1 MNYYPPENEQIQ
13 KDLASFDKDFEEA
26 PMEQTFALPD
36 DRYEIVISDIRLFYS
51 QLRQLMLLWELTVQ
65 KPLAYVN
72 YPIKRYSRIASSS
85 NVEWLKRDLL
95 RCGLDLKRLS
105 DLPSH
110 LEDLKGVQLNV
121 TKRTKDGYENIY
133 FNQRIRPIDDNKKD
147 PSTIPADLNDIE
159 TKYSPPAE
167 DDTSQLSMDDIPF

>member
-1 MNYYPPENEQIQ
+1 MNYYPSDQIQ
-13 KDLASFDKDFEEA
+13 KDLALFDKHFEETS
-26 PMEQTFALPD
+26 MEQSFALPD
-36 DRYEIVISDIRLFYS
+36 DRYEIVISDVRLFYS
-51 QLRQLMLLWELTVQ
+51 QLSQLMLLWELTVK

-72 YPIKRYSRIASSS
+72 YPIKRYSCIASPS

-105 DLPSH
+105 ELPSH

-133 FNQRIRPIDDNKKD
+133 FNRRIHPIDDDKD
-147 PSTIPADLNDIE
+147 PSAIHADLNDIDA
-159 TKYSPPAE
+159 KYSLPAE
-167 DDTSQLSMDDIPF
+167 DNTSQSLQDDIPF